1 MLPKKSDFMSKG
13 SSIIDY
19 FRITVPYYMP
29 IAMLGVFVGLA
40 TSGGVI
46 NYNFLLSLASVVA
59 LVAAFNTFNGVTD
72 FKIDLINKPYRPI
85 PSGKVSRNFA
95 LAYSEFFYIVS
106 LFIAYQLTLQFFQIM
121 LLSSI
126 VTIFYSL
133 PVISLRKRFLIS
145 NLSGAI
151 LYGVLCPLAGWALM
165 PTNPIPFFILGFTF
179 LFSLSLSMSKDFEDF
194 IGDRVYKIK
203 TIPVVLGV
211 GKAKILSTLML
222 SLSFAYLIAL
232 AALGLIKIQ
241 YLLAIITLP
250 AFVMLI
256 RRMYK
261 YHQSFYNS
269 IEDRKFARRIF
280 LMLMGLA
287 TLVEFSIGI
296 IAIIF

>member
-1 MLPKKSDFMSKG
+1 MSKG

-29 IAMLGVFVGLA
+29 IAMLGIFVGLA

-46 NYNFLLSLASVVA
+46 NYSFLLSLASVVT

-133 PVISLRKRFLIS
+133 PVISLRKRFLMS

-151 LYGVLCPLAGWALM
+151 LYGVLFPLAGWALM

-222 SLSFAYLIAL
+222 SLSFAYLIVL

-250 AFVMLI
+250 AFVTLI
-256 RRMYK
+256 GRMYK

-287 TLVEFSIGI
+287 ILVEFSIGI

>member
-1 MLPKKSDFMSKG
+1 MRKSDLMPKG

-29 IAMLGVFVGLA
+29 IAMLGIFVGLA

-46 NYNFLLSLASVVA
+46 NYSFILSLVSVVT

-72 FKIDLINKPYRPI
+72 FKVDLINKPYRPI
-85 PSGKVSRNFA
+85 PSGKVSRKFA
-95 LAYSEFFYIVS
+95 LAYSGFFYIIS
-106 LFIAYQLTLQFFQIM
+106 LYTAYQLTLQFFQIM

-126 VTIFYSL
+126 ITIFYSIPL
-133 PVISLRKRFLIS
+133 ISLRKRFLIS
-145 NLSGAI
+145 NLSGAV

-165 PTNPIPFFILGFTF
+165 PTNPIPLFILGFTF
-179 LFSLSLSMSKDFEDF
+179 LFSLSLSMSKDFQDF

-211 GKAKILSTLML
+211 EKAKLLSAVML

-232 AALGLIKIQ
+232 AALGLIKFQ

-250 AFVMLI
+250 AFVMLT

-261 YHQSFYNS
+261 DHSFYNS
-269 IEDRKFARRIF
+269 IEDRKVAKRIF

-287 TLVEFSIGI
+287 TLVELSIGI
-296 IAIIF
+296 IAIVF

>member
-1 MLPKKSDFMSKG
+1 
-13 SSIIDY
+13 
-19 FRITVPYYMP
+19 
-29 IAMLGVFVGLA
+29 
-40 TSGGVI
+40 
-46 NYNFLLSLASVVA
+46 VVA

-222 SLSFAYLIAL
+222 SLSFAYLIVL

-287 TLVEFSIGI
+287 ILVEFSIGI